1 MEGKV
6 MKKICFLG
14 FVLICLP
21 ALILAQDRPT
31 PKEARKVID
40 YYYNGKGKGAILM
53 DYKLCKS
60 IHEKGPNQYDCKLQI
75 TDGKVKKR
83 QEVFLWMNFL
93 VPAGDKAEILLQ
105 FKRKNKVR
113 KALPIVLSGSP
124 RYRTWKKIPT
134 DKTGN
139 WKVSFVQEMED
150 VDLNLGELEY
160 SVVEGS
166 Q

>member
-1 MEGKV
+1 
-6 MKKICFLG
+6 
-14 FVLICLP
+14 
-21 ALILAQDRPT
+21 
-31 PKEARKVID
+31 
-40 YYYNGKGKGAILM
+40 M